1 MLHKISDMCD
11 RVDIIAEKIKARRE
25 LKYNTPKSKRSK
37 YEIQFL
43 IDDIQSLCRSIGAD
57 TSKYDKS

>member
-1 MLHKISDMCD
+1 MCD
-11 RVDIIAEKIKARRE
+11 RVDIIAEKSKALRE
-25 LKYNTPKSKRSK
+25 LKYNTPKNKRSN

>member
-11 RVDIIAEKIKARRE
+11 RVDIIAEKSKALRE

-57 TSKYDKS
+57 TSKYGKS

>member
-11 RVDIIAEKIKARRE
+11 RVDIIAEKSKVLRE

>member
-11 RVDIIAEKIKARRE
+11 RVDIIAEKSKALRE
-25 LKYNTPKSKRSK
+25 LKYNTPKNKRSN